1 MLSIHSIFLVV
12 LFLAT
17 VFASP
22 VRLKQKRSFKVP
34 RIQQHNYVPNGKAAY
49 RRALVKFGLGD
60 IQFLPDGEVATR
72 IAAATEAQINGDGE
86 DGETTASPTQND
98 AQFLSPV
105 NVGGQTLIMNFDS
118 GSSDTYDRPLPTQF
132 HKRITYYM
140 RLTRPPTHSWV
151 FNTNLPASSQQ
162 GHTIYDPTQS
172 TTFSNALDGSTFNI
186 TYGDGSSASG
196 PVGVDELDI
205 GGATVAA
212 QAIGL
217 PDTVADSFVTDS
229 ASNGLVGL
237 AFSQL
242 NTIEPQ
248 QQKTF
253 FDNILPDL
261 TLPVFTA
268 QLKSGEVGS
277 YEFGNIDQTAFTGQL
292 TTTPVDSSRGFWEV
306 DSASFAV
313 QGVQETGQ
321 IANGKAI
328 VDTGTSLMLVPDEML
343 VAYWNTV
350 DGAQLSQDAGGVIF
364 PCDTALP
371 DLQVA
376 IGDSYM
382 ATISGDGM
390 NFANVGRD
398 TQTGQQ
404 FCFGGLQSNQG
415 IPFAI
420 YGDVF
425 FKSQFVVFD
434 GSGPSISIAPHS

>member
-1 MLSIHSIFLVV
+1 
-12 LFLAT
+12 
-17 VFASP
+17 
-22 VRLKQKRSFKVP
+22 
-34 RIQQHNYVPNGKAAY
+34 
-49 RRALVKFGLGD
+49 
-60 IQFLPDGEVATR
+60 
-72 IAAATEAQINGDGE
+72 
-86 DGETTASPTQND
+86 
-98 AQFLSPV
+98 
-105 NVGGQTLIMNFDS
+105 
-118 GSSDTYDRPLPTQF
+118 
-132 HKRITYYM
+132 
-140 RLTRPPTHSWV
+140 
-151 FNTNLPASSQQ
+151 
-162 GHTIYDPTQS
+162 
-172 TTFSNALDGSTFNI
+172 
-186 TYGDGSSASG
+186 
-196 PVGVDELDI
+196 VGVDELDI
-205 GGATVAA
+205 GGATVSA

-242 NTIEPQ
+242 NTIQPQ
-248 QQKTF
+248 QQRTF

-277 YEFGNIDQTAFTGQL
+277 YEFGNIDETAFTGQL
-292 TTTPVDSSRGFWEV
+292 STTPVDSSRGFWEV

-313 QGVQETGQ
+313 QGVQGTGQ

-376 IGDSYM
+376 IGANYM
-382 ATISGDGM
+382 ATVSGDGM

-404 FCFGGLQSNQG
+404 CEF
-415 IPFAI
+415 
-420 YGDVF
+420 
-425 FKSQFVVFD
+425 
-434 GSGPSISIAPHS
+434 